1 MGVLARD
8 AIFAGIAAKRT
19 TVDSY
24 AADQGGPAS
33 VDLTLGDEVRL
44 AGQREL

>member
-19 TVDSY
+19 RVDSY

-44 AGQREL
+44 ADQREL